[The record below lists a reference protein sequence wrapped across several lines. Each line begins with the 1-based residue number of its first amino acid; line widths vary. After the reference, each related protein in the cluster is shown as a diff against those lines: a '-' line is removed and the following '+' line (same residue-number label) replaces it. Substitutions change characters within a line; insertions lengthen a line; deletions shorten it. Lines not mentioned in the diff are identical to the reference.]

1 MLQPLGPGRKCC
13 QQCSVRLSNRRGHC
27 HRTRGADRAAE
38 RAPHA
43 EQANRLLLLR
53 LTAED
58 AAVGDGASEAPGE
71 HVFGSDHHGELLYGC
86 GLSDKG
92 CTTALRCQREVPCV
106 VGEPTL
112 QRAVHKHEGVVICHL
127 VGGRIYGAVCG
138 HKTLKLRS
146 RSCLF
151 FANRQLLQKRSA
163 SVSAVS
169 IAVAY
174 LSLQYV
180 TAARPIS

>member
-1 MLQPLGPGRKCC
+1 MNKAAEEYLPLCLRRIATLRPRCSTLVQQAMHQPLGPGRKCC
-13 QQCSVRLSNRRGHC
+13 QQCSVRLSNRRGHCRGHC

-86 GLSDKG
+86 GLGDKG
-92 CTTALRCQREVPCV
+92 CTTALLCQREVPCV

-112 QRAVHKHEGVVICHL
+112 QRAVHKHEGVIICRL
-127 VGGRIYGAVCG
+127 VVGEYMVQ
-138 HKTLKLRS
+138 
-146 RSCLF
+146 F
-151 FANRQLLQKRSA
+151 
-163 SVSAVS
+163 
-169 IAVAY
+169 VATR
-174 LSLQYV
+174 L
-180 TAARPIS
+180 